1 MRSDHKIHNKQVL
14 SERKV
19 KITASVYLPIQG
31 RLVCGRDDG
40 SIIMISATRTL
51 MLQLLTLKKRHS
63 HDDFSQYQILD
74 GHSGRITCLLYPH
87 HLNARYEIQYLLS
100 GGVDFSVCLW
110 DIYKGDLLHR
120 FSVHA
125 GEISQL
131 LVPPKDC
138 TPRVQQCIC
147 SVGSDHSVALLSLKE
162 RKCVMLASRHL
173 FPINVIKWRPLDDF
187 LIVGCSDG
195 SVYVW
200 QMETGH
206 LDRVVQGIV
215 AEEILS
221 ACDEQS
227 SAVLGDK
234 MSNPAVHL
242 FRGLRAK
249 NLAAIKQAAVRGL
262 HAVGVGLHQE
272 ARDVVDH
279 SIQARSNPLMIQ
291 GLKANPKDQD
301 SHVLFFDMES
311 IIVNLLN
318 DEYSLLSPESLESQG
333 LTTNQEFQRFL
344 IMSCSPD
351 NQNKLSGLFSKVKE
365 SSGSAFERIQ
375 QKAGGFKPGSAAAA
389 EVALGS
395 RKPST
400 ASLASDSGQSP
411 TPGTPT
417 LPPKTTRKLQLG
429 EVNLTME
436 IAQIIL
442 SLLHAWGLDPE
453 LDKVCESKLGLL
465 KPLRPVCFGQLSKA
479 GHMSLLLPM
488 TIARLDTKEMQEV
501 QAKAIK
507 HQASV
512 DKPVG
517 KHVRLAAGD
526 DEQLTDRLLEE
537 ARAKRFVSRIHWE
550 LSTAMTTGHLLSV
563 ISLANTLMSMSS
575 ATFILEQERKRKL
588 LRRLSRADSRG
599 EVELNEGFKSHPH
612 LDTEH
617 LQAEQQQVKQGWS
630 SLAALHCVLLPDLLK
645 NTAFKKP
652 LVEVLARR
660 WQDRCIEIREAAQ
673 ALLLAELRRI
683 GSKGRKALVEEWAP
697 FLPQYADASTVMS
710 QHMPYSTYGS
720 GPQSVASSTGPS
732 PATSEANIQSLK
744 HHHKQDKDGEHHHEG
759 SDEDFEE
766 LDPDHDS
773 GGADSPSRRTSTTTA
788 DGRRKQTTAIIL
800 LGVIGSEYGNEIE
813 TKRKVGED
821 TNPFSDS
828 RRKSVVEGFGGAGN
842 YGLSRQT
849 AHALAY
855 LLLVKPSKALPLHTS
870 LRRAAIDLIG
880 RGFTVWEPYLDVSKV
895 LLGLLEL
902 CQGVD
907 KVVPTMTFG
916 LPLTPAAD
924 SCRTAKHAISLIATA
939 RPAAF
944 ITTLAREV
952 ARYNSVQQNP
962 NQMNVN
968 IYNTVLSKAKPEIL
982 RNIELL
988 IEKMTNEV
996 SDLMIE
1002 TMDIVIHCLDHN
1014 HLKMKSLS
1022 EVFPSIQ
1029 KFPNV
1034 SYCAATKRIAVGA
1047 RNGQMAIYELKTPQK
1062 TQLIMAHAR
1071 GITAVSFSPDG
1082 KHLSSYS
1089 MEENKICFWS
1099 TATALF
1105 GLGNSQTKCIRTYST
1120 PLVPNANTVITMQN
1134 PMGSKPIVPRVVWVA
1149 NKSLILMFSD
1159 GTEHRFNV

>member
-1 MRSDHKIHNKQVL
+1 
-14 SERKV
+14 
-19 KITASVYLPIQG
+19 
-31 RLVCGRDDG
+31 
-40 SIIMISATRTL
+40 
-51 MLQLLTLKKRHS
+51 
-63 HDDFSQYQILD
+63 
-74 GHSGRITCLLYPH
+74 
-87 HLNARYEIQYLLS
+87 
-100 GGVDFSVCLW
+100 
-110 DIYKGDLLHR
+110 
-120 FSVHA
+120 
-125 GEISQL
+125 
-131 LVPPKDC
+131 
-138 TPRVQQCIC
+138 
-147 SVGSDHSVALLSLKE
+147 
-162 RKCVMLASRHL
+162 MLASRHL

-221 ACDEQS
+221 ACDETS
-227 SAVLGDK
+227 TAVLGDK

-262 HAVGVGLHQE
+262 HQIGLNQHQE

-279 SIQARSNPLMIQ
+279 SVQARSHPLMIQ

-301 SHVLFFDMES
+301 SHVLFFDIES

-318 DEYSLLSPESLESQG
+318 DEYSLLSPGSLESQG
-333 LTTNQEFQRFL
+333 LTTNAEFQRFL
-344 IMSCSPD
+344 SMSCSPET
-351 NQNKLSGLFSKVKE
+351 QHKLSGLFAKVKE
-365 SSGSAFERIQ
+365 SSGSAFEKIQ
-375 QKAGGFKPGSAAAA
+375 ARAEKVGFKPGSAAA
-389 EVALGS
+389 EITLGS
-395 RKPST
+395 RKPSS
-400 ASLASDSGQSP
+400 ASLASGVESAGQSP
-411 TPGTPT
+411 IGTPT
-417 LPPKTTRKLQLG
+417 LPKKQKLQLG
-429 EVNLTME
+429 ESNLTME

-442 SLLHAWGLDPE
+442 SLLHAWGLDSD
-453 LDKVCESKLGLL
+453 LDKLCESKLGLL

-488 TIARLDTKEMQEV
+488 TIARLDAKEV
-501 QAKAIK
+501 QEISKKQQQKKQSSIEKMSYGNTGA
-507 HQASV
+507 
-512 DKPVG
+512 
-517 KHVRLAAGD
+517 KHVRLAAD
-526 DEQLTDRLLEE
+526 DDLQITEKLLEE
-537 ARAKRFVSRIHWE
+537 ARARRFVSRIHWE
-550 LSTAMTTGHLLSV
+550 LSTAMTTGHLLSI

-575 ATFILEQERKRKL
+575 ATFILEQEKKRKL
-588 LRRLSRADSRG
+588 IRRLSRADSKVG
-599 EVELNEGFKSHPH
+599 EVDLCEGLKSTIG
-612 LDTEH
+612 LDTEQ
-617 LQAEQQQVKQGWS
+617 LQYEQQQVKQGWS
-630 SLAALHCVLLPDLLK
+630 LLAALHCVLLPDLLK
-645 NTAFKKP
+645 MTQFKKP

-660 WQDRCIEIREAAQ
+660 WQDRCIEVREASQ

-683 GSKGRKALVEEWAP
+683 GSKGRKALVDEWSP
-697 FLPQYADASTVMS
+697 FLPQYADAGNIMS
-710 QHMPYSTYGS
+710 SAAPYSSYQSYTGGS
-720 GPQSVASSTGPS
+720 SNPHSVASSTGPS
-732 PATSEANIQSLK
+732 PATSEVNIKDHLRQ
-744 HHHKQDKDGEHHHEG
+744 HQRDKDGDTHHEMG

-773 GGADSPSRRTSTTTA
+773 TGGGGADGSSPSRRPSATTA

-813 TKRKVGED
+813 TTSKSKADHMRVDVSADVRKR
-821 TNPFSDS
+821 SI
-828 RRKSVVEGFGGAGN
+828 VEGFGGAGN
-842 YGLSRQT
+842 YSLSRQT

-855 LLLVKPSKALPLHTS
+855 LLLVKPSKTLPLHTS

-902 CQGVD
+902 CTATD
-907 KVVPTMTFG
+907 KIIPTMSFG

-924 SCRTAKHAISLIATA
+924 SCRTAKHAISLIATV
-939 RPAAF
+939 RPQAF

-988 IEKMTNEV
+988 IEKSTPDV
-996 SDLMIE
+996 SDLIIE
-1002 TMDIVIHCLDHN
+1002 TMDIVIHCLDIN
-1014 HLKMKSLS
+1014 HLKTKSLS
-1022 EVFPSIQ
+1022 EVFPAVI

-1034 SYCAATKRIAVGA
+1034 SYCPATKRIAVGA
-1047 RNGQMAIYELKTPQK
+1047 NNGQLAIYELKTPQK
-1062 TQLIMAHAR
+1062 SQLIMAHAR

-1099 TATALF
+1099 TATSLF
-1105 GLGNSQTKCIRTYST
+1105 GLGNAQTKCIRTYST
-1120 PLVPNANTVITMQN
+1120 PIVPNATAVISMQN
-1134 PMGSKPIVPRVVWVA
+1134 PTGSKPIVPRLVWIA